1 MKQTYRDEK
10 WIGSKFG
17 KLTVVGFD
25 HVVRGKTTAWNWIMK
40 CDCGE
45 IRSVNPKKAINGCTK
60 SCGCGKKERII
71 SYNHVAKVKHGGRH
85 DYLYSIWHG
94 IKSRCYRKTDFS
106 YPNYGGRGIEMCD
119 EWVSD
124 YSVFRDWAM
133 SNGYEAG
140 LSIDRIDTNGNYCPD
155 NCRWA
160 TSKTQ
165 QNNRRNN
172 VRYNIFGKS
181 MTLSEISDETGVP
194 YGTIHQRLRKGW
206 DIDRAACTPVD
217 KSRRNFLSNN

>member
-1 MKQTYRDEK
+1 MKQNYHDEK

-25 HVVRGKTTAWNWIMK
+25 HVVRGKTTAWNWIMR

-45 IRSVNPKKAINGCTK
+45 IRSVNPMKAIKGYTN
-60 SCGCGKKERII
+60 SCGCGRTERII
-71 SYNHVAKVKHGGRH
+71 AFNHVAKKTHGGRKDALYKIWRGMKKRCH
-85 DYLYSIWHG
+85 CETDRDYKNYGARG
-94 IKSRCYRKTDFS
+94 IK
-106 YPNYGGRGIEMCD
+106 MCD
-119 EWVSD
+119 EWIED
-124 YSVFRDWAM
+124 YASFRDWAVN
-133 SNGYEAG
+133 NGYRKG
-140 LSIDRIDTNGNYCPD
+140 LSIDRIDVNGSYCPE

-172 VRYNIFGKS
+172 VRYNIFGVS
-181 MTLSEISDETGVP
+181 MTIAEISDETGVP
-194 YGTIHQRLRKGW
+194 YGTIHQRLRHGW

-217 KSRRNFLSNN
+217 KSKRNYPSNN